1 MRKTPGAAPEH
12 RARAPTLPHGH
23 LRPGWGIIGRMA
35 VVNDLLYQLAGSSV
49 DEADI
54 AAELRVDLPTARRC
68 LERLRGLGLA
78 EGPEVQKGANMWS
91 PPDGAEFPDLV
102 AKAKAAGVSVRESIA
117 AFAGGG
123 G

>member
-1 MRKTPGAAPEH
+1 
-12 RARAPTLPHGH
+12 
-23 LRPGWGIIGRMA
+23 MA

-68 LERLRGLGLA
+68 LERLRELGLA

-117 AFAGGG
+117 AFAGG
-123 G
+123 

>member
-1 MRKTPGAAPEH
+1 MMP
-12 RARAPTLPHGH
+12 L
-23 LRPGWGIIGRMA
+23 MA

-49 DEADI
+49 DEADV

-78 EGPEVQKGANMWS
+78 AGPELEKGANMWS
-91 PPDGAEFPDLV
+91 PSEGAEFPDLV
-102 AKAKAAGVSVRESIA
+102 AKAKAAGVNVREPIA

-123 G
+123 

>member
-1 MRKTPGAAPEH
+1 MRRSA
-12 RARAPTLPHGH
+12 PHGRH
-23 LRPGWGIIGRMA
+23 EPGWGIIGRMA

-49 DEADI
+49 DEADV
-54 AAELRVDLPTARRC
+54 AAELRIDLPTARRC

-78 EGPEVQKGANMWS
+78 VGPELEKGANMWS

-123 G
+123 